1 MPRQKQEFSLEDI
14 LQSTEKI
21 IPQPEVAT
29 DTTESE
35 RGQLGAA
42 RQLGGAGRGGA
53 GLPGQAGASRAGCI
67 ADGGPSAASPHPPPL
82 SVPWCRCALAGSK
95 QLRTLRKRLERNR
108 LTMPL
113 FDTRGWVR
121 EHREGLTL
129 ALA

>member
-42 RQLGGAGRGGA
+42 RQLGGAGRGCQGKRERVGRGA
-53 GLPGQAGASRAGCI
+53 LRME
-67 ADGGPSAASPHPPPL
+67 GPA
-82 SVPWCRCALAGSK
+82 RLAP
-95 QLRTLRKRLERNR
+95 TL
-108 LTMPL
+108 
-113 FDTRGWVR
+113 
-121 EHREGLTL
+121 HR
-129 ALA
+129 

>member
-53 GLPGQAGASRAGCI
+53 GRGGAARASGSES
-67 ADGGPSAASPHPPPL
+67 GGVHCGWRA
-82 SVPWCRCALAGSK
+82 
-95 QLRTLRKRLERNR
+95 Q
-108 LTMPL
+108 
-113 FDTRGWVR
+113 RG
-121 EHREGLTL
+121 
-129 ALA
+129 

>member
-53 GLPGQAGASRAGCI
+53 GRGCQGKRERVGRGALRME
-67 ADGGPSAASPHPPPL
+67 GPA
-82 SVPWCRCALAGSK
+82 RLAP
-95 QLRTLRKRLERNR
+95 TL
-108 LTMPL
+108 
-113 FDTRGWVR
+113 
-121 EHREGLTL
+121 HR
-129 ALA
+129 

>member
-42 RQLGGAGRGGA
+42 RQLGGAGRGG
-53 GLPGQAGASRAGCI
+53 GGGGGGGGGCQGKRERVGRGALRME
-67 ADGGPSAASPHPPPL
+67 GPA
-82 SVPWCRCALAGSK
+82 RLAP
-95 QLRTLRKRLERNR
+95 TL
-108 LTMPL
+108 
-113 FDTRGWVR
+113 
-121 EHREGLTL
+121 HR
-129 ALA
+129 

>member
-53 GLPGQAGASRAGCI
+53 ARASGSESGGVHCGWRA
-67 ADGGPSAASPHPPPL
+67 
-82 SVPWCRCALAGSK
+82 
-95 QLRTLRKRLERNR
+95 Q
-108 LTMPL
+108 
-113 FDTRGWVR
+113 RG
-121 EHREGLTL
+121 
-129 ALA
+129 